1 MKIKNNEVYYY
12 KVIELMSDS
21 KNTPRNHG
29 RSKTKTSM
37 RII

>member
-1 MKIKNNEVYYY
+1 
-12 KVIELMSDS
+12 MSDS

-37 RII
+37 ISSLNEIGENL